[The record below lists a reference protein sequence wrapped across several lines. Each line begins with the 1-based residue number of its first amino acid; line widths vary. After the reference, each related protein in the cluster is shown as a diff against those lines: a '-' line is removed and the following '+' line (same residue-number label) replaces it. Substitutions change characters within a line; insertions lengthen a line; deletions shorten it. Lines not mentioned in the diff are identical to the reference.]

1 MVSLEGKRK
10 EEIEKLIQ
18 EHRDGKHGQL
28 AEEVKVAVLTFQA
41 VPPGMSPIFV
51 LVGKPQGNND
61 SSAYTFDGM

>member
-1 MVSLEGKRK
+1 MSLEGKGK

-28 AEEVKVAVLTFQA
+28 AEEVKVAVLTF
-41 VPPGMSPIFV
+41 PPGMSPIFV